1 MTATTTRPPE
11 LHVASLVVH
20 ALPAN
25 LAAVQGAIGRIAG
38 AEIHATAPEG
48 KLVVTLEQPSADAMT
63 EAVVAV
69 QRLPGVL
76 AATLVWQGA
85 DTLEAMNQEIPDA
98 KA

>member
-1 MTATTTRPPE
+1 MTTTTTQPPE
-11 LHVASLVVH
+11 LHIASLVVH
-20 ALPAN
+20 ALPAR
-25 LAAVQGAIGRIAG
+25 LAAVQQALGDVQG
-38 AEIHATAPEG
+38 AEIHAASPEG

-63 EAVVAV
+63 DAVVAV

-85 DTLEAMNQEIPDA
+85 DTLEAMNEEIPDA

>member
-1 MTATTTRPPE
+1 MTAPMHAEE
-11 LHVASLVVH
+11 LHIASLVVH

-25 LAAVQGAIGRIAG
+25 LAAVQGALGEIAG
-38 AEIHATAPEG
+38 AEVHAASPAG

-63 EAVVAV
+63 RTVVEV

-85 DTLEAMNQEIPDA
+85 DTLEAMNEEIPDA

>member
-1 MTATTTRPPE
+1 MPTPTTQPEE
-11 LHVASLVVH
+11 LHIASLVVH
-20 ALPAN
+20 ALPAA
-25 LAAVQGAIGRIAG
+25 LAAVRGAVEEIDG
-38 AEIHATAPEG
+38 AEIHAASPVG

-63 EAVVAV
+63 AAVVAV

-85 DTLEAMNQEIPDA
+85 DTLEAMNEEIPDA

>member
-1 MTATTTRPPE
+1 MTTPTMQPEE
-11 LHVASLVVH
+11 LHIASLVVH
-20 ALPAN
+20 ALPAA
-25 LAAVQGAIGRIAG
+25 LPAVRSALDDMAG
-38 AEIHATAPEG
+38 AEIHAASPAG

-63 EAVVAV
+63 DAVVAV

-85 DTLEAMNQEIPDA
+85 DTLEAMNEEIPDA